1 MGDKT
6 RKKRELKY
14 SYNGGLIFSGKQNC
28 PALIN
33 ISFGLHALNGLL
45 MAGPLIALSTQEKK
59 WVKLGSWE
67 SPNVTPK
74 LQFTVPIIRS
84 NYFCVVSAWEHGLSS
99 CQEAAVLE
107 ALFCCV
113 GGREILVN
121 NSFHL
126 QETHNSLEE
135 SSTTTLGSVRLRIG
149 VLFLFWWIML
159 NHFALNTYIS
169 LWHRNLRGSL
179 ITGS

>member
-1 MGDKT
+1 MAV
-6 RKKRELKY
+6 
-14 SYNGGLIFSGKQNC
+14 SFSVENRTV
-28 PALIN
+28 LLWLTFL
-33 ISFGLHALNGLL
+33 SDYMLL
-45 MAGPLIALSTQEKK
+45 MVCWWLALWLHSLHRKKK